1 MVDSAGSPG
10 NSGDSFREKRTV
22 PRYGLIAVCE
32 VVEPASD
39 LRFSC
44 RISEISL
51 KGCYVDILNA
61 LPIATVVDL
70 HVSRDQGVFT
80 TRGRVIYSQQGMGMG
95 VAFLNTAGEQLKIL
109 ESWLAE
115 LSPSAA

>member
-10 NSGDSFREKRTV
+10 SSGESYRDKRTV
-22 PRYGLIAVCE
+22 PRYCLIAVCE

-39 LRFSC
+39 LRFDC

-51 KGCYVDILNA
+51 KGCYVDFLNP
-61 LPIATVVDL
+61 LPIATVIDL
-70 HVSRDQGVFT
+70 HVSRDQGMFT

-95 VAFLNTAGEQLKIL
+95 VAFQETAAEQMKTL
-109 ESWLAE
+109 ESWLSE
-115 LSPSAA
+115 LSAA